1 MGFNENENEIKIGT
15 AVLKS
20 AKKQKD
26 SGSLKDRTKEE
37 RSKLSEKEKLAILQN
52 LKGQL
57 KRKPSKTSEFGQ
69 SKVSSTELTFDNLLG
84 ASPLLK
90 PSLNIGNLE
99 NLPRRDYNDEFREV
113 YDELSPSWR
122 AGVDEM
128 I

>member
-1 MGFNENENEIKIGT
+1 MGFNENKNEIKVGT

-69 SKVSSTELTFDNLLG
+69 SKVSSTELTFDNVLG

>member
-69 SKVSSTELTFDNLLG
+69 SKVSSTELTFDNVLG